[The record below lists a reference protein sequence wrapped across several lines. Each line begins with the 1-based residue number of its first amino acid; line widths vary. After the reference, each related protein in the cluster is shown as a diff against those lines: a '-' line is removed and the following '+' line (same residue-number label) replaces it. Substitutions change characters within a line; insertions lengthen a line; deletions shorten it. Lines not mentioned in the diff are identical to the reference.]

1 MSSPK
6 YLDSR
11 SQTDSASDTKKV
23 EIDDLTKSY
32 ADSGNKE
39 VIAVNNLSI
48 DIFDGEFLV
57 IVGPSGC
64 GKSTTLRTIAGLE
77 KPTDGTIR
85 INQRNVTGLEPR
97 QRDISMVFQNYA
109 LYPHKTVRK
118 NISFPLEVRGF
129 DKDEISGRVEDTA
142 KILDITDLLDRKPN
156 QLSGGQ
162 QQRVSLGRAIVREP
176 AVFLMD
182 EPLSNLDAKLR
193 TKMRTELKELHQKVA
208 KTTVYVTHNQAEA
221 MTLGDRVLVLD
232 GGEMQQIGPP
242 QELYD
247 NPINM
252 FVAGFIGEPAMNF
265 IPLDLL
271 SESGMCRADSY
282 DLSINMSDYIT
293 RKSNQIDKQSNDII
307 LGVRPEDIYISDDT
321 RQVDNLS
328 SKFEIKVKIIETL
341 GSDMILTLNPP
352 DYNKPNIKS
361 RVSPQ
366 LEIGVGDLAEA
377 SIDLDKVHLFDKMSG
392 NNITR

>member
-1 MSSPK
+1 MSSPE
-6 YLDSR
+6 YLDNR
-11 SQTDSASDTKKV
+11 SKTNSLPDTKKV
-23 EIDDLTKSY
+23 EIDDLSKSY
-32 ADSGNKE
+32 ADSSGE
-39 VIAVNNLSI
+39 TVMAVNNLSV

-77 KPTDGTIR
+77 ESTDGKIR
-85 INQRNVTGLEPR
+85 INQRDVTGLEPR

-109 LYPHKTVRK
+109 LYPHKTVRE

-129 DKDEISGRVEDTA
+129 SKDDISERVEDTA
-142 KILDITDLLDRKPN
+142 SILSITDLLDRKPN

-193 TKMRTELKELHQKVA
+193 TQMRTELKELHQKVG

-221 MTLGDRVLVLD
+221 MTLGDRVLVLND
-232 GGEMQQIGPP
+232 GEMQQIGPP

-247 NPINM
+247 NPINK

-265 IPLDLL
+265 IPLSSL
-271 SESGMCRADSY
+271 SSSGTCRTNSY
-282 DLSINMSDYIT
+282 DLSLDLSEGMT
-293 RKSNQIDKQSNDII
+293 RKINDINKRLDDVI

-321 RQVDNLS
+321 RQISNSS
-328 SKFEIKVKIIETL
+328 SKFKIRVKIVETL
-341 GSDMILTLNPP
+341 GSDMILTLMPSDCQEP
-352 DYNKPNIKS
+352 TIKA

-366 LEIGVGDLAEA
+366 LEIDVGDVGEV
-377 SIDLDKVHLFDKMSG
+377 SIDLDKIHLFDRMSG
-392 NNITR
+392 DNITY

>member
-293 RKSNQIDKQSNDII
+293 RKSNQVDKQSNDIV